1 VNIGKLENLVMDSYL
16 VELIKLRPE
25 IKSLKTVDEIEAF
38 IGDNF
43 SKTEL
48 SNIYEQVSTSTL
60 GDFEKA
66 VLG

>member
-1 VNIGKLENLVMDSYL
+1 MDRYL
-16 VELIKLRPE
+16 LELIRLRPE
-25 IKSLKTVDEIEAF
+25 MKSLRTVDEIEAF

-43 SKTEL
+43 KKEEL
-48 SNIYEQVSTSTL
+48 AKIYEQISVSTL